1 MNTKPM
7 KSWFD
12 PIYSGNDVFLLFNN
26 NVHGSNQLGFMKLPD
41 MKIVNVE
48 DTFDLL
54 EEKKKTSQ
62 ID

>member
-1 MNTKPM
+1 
-7 KSWFD
+7 
-12 PIYSGNDVFLLFNN
+12 
-26 NVHGSNQLGFMKLPD
+26 VHGSNQLGFMKLPD